1 MTVAALYKRSHRSEA
16 CGTTPAPPLPNNKD
30 NFIKTEGN
38 KEGKEKTRKNVQYIE
53 ATLWHY
59 NTLFVPFSTAP
70 KELQNGLKP
79 LMDTMNIMP
88 VHGLE
93 LQ

>member
-38 KEGKEKTRKNVQYIE
+38 KEGKEKTQKSVKYIG
-53 ATLWHY
+53 T
-59 NTLFVPFSTAP
+59 TILFLFHFL
-70 KELQNGLKP
+70 KLQKSSRMALNL
-79 LMDTMNIMP
+79 
-88 VHGLE
+88 
-93 LQ
+93 